1 MGWYAASV
9 VMYFQLKDEPQD
21 EFYIWENVYLIEAP
35 NGAEA
40 RRKAEYFGKLEE
52 GDDDNTLTLNGKPAR
67 HVYGGIRKL
76 LTCAPSL
83 KSRTGDNEQIEDG
96 MEATYNAFTV
106 SSREKLEAFIRG
118 EPVEVLYE
126 E

>member
-21 EFYIWENVYLIEAP
+21 EFYIWENVFLLDAP
-35 NGAEA
+35 NAAEA

-52 GDDDNTLTLNGKPAR
+52 GDDDGSLTWNGRPAKQ
-67 HVYGGIRKL
+67 VYGGIRKL
-76 LTCAPSL
+76 LTCAPSVV
-83 KSRTGDNEQIEDG
+83 SGSPDNEKLEDG
-96 MEATYNAFTV
+96 MEATFSAFMV

-118 EPVEVLYE
+118 EPVEVTYE

>member
-9 VMYFQLKDEPQD
+9 VMYFELKNEPQD
-21 EFYIWENVYLIEAP
+21 EYPIWENVYLIEAP

-52 GDDDNTLTLNGKPAR
+52 GNDDSLTWNDRPAR
-67 HVYGGIRKL
+67 QVYGGIRKI
-76 LTCAPSL
+76 LTCAPAIGG
-83 KSRTGDNEQIEDG
+83 TTADNDKIEDG
-96 MEATYNAFTV
+96 VEATFNAFTV
-106 SSREKLEAFIRG
+106 CSREKLEAFIRG
-118 EPVEVLYE
+118 EPVEVIYE

>member
-9 VMYFQLKDEPQD
+9 VMYFELKDEPQD

-52 GDDDNTLTLNGKPAR
+52 GNDDSLRWNDKPAR
-67 HVYGGIRKL
+67 QVFGGIRKI
-76 LTCAPSL
+76 LTCAAAIGG
-83 KSRTGDNEQIEDG
+83 TTADNDKIEDG
-96 MEATYNAFTV
+96 VEATFNAFTV

-118 EPVEVLYE
+118 EPVEVIYE

>member
-52 GDDDNTLTLNGKPAR
+52 GDDDNSLRWNGKPAR
-67 HVYGGIRKL
+67 QVYGGIRKL
-76 LTCAPSL
+76 LTCYPAIGGHSA
-83 KSRTGDNEQIEDG
+83 DNEKVEDG

-118 EPVEVLYE
+118 EPVEVIYE

>member
-9 VMYFQLKDEPQD
+9 VMYFQLKDEPQN
-21 EFYIWENVYLIEAP
+21 EFYLWENVYLIEAP

-52 GDDDNTLTLNGKPAR
+52 GDDDGTLKWNGKPVK

-76 LTCAPSL
+76 LTCAPPVT
-83 KSRTGDNEQIEDG
+83 SRSADNSKVEDG
-96 MEATYNAFTV
+96 MEATFSAFTV
-106 SSREKLEAFIRG
+106 ANREGLDAFIRG
-118 EPVEVLYE
+118 EPVQVIYE

>member
-9 VMYFQLKDEPQD
+9 VMYFQLKNEPQD

-40 RRKAEYFGKLEE
+40 RRKAEDLGRLEE
-52 GDDDNTLTLNGKPAR
+52 GDDDGSLRWNGKPAR
-67 HVYGGIRKL
+67 QVFGGIRKL
-76 LTCAPSL
+76 LTCSPSL
-83 KSRTGDNEQIEDG
+83 LSRTGDNEKLEDG
-96 MEATYNAFTV
+96 MEATYSAFMV
-106 SSREKLEAFIRG
+106 SSREDLETFIRG
-118 EPVEVLYE
+118 EPVKVIYE